1 MAGTLLKR
9 ELEISRRAGVLAG
22 IRGTGIGLGVAVSF
36 VLGRLLG
43 VSGYGAYAAAMG
55 LAQMLS
61 VITGFGASP
70 LVVRSAALYIADDQ
84 PALLRGLIRRS
95 VQTALVSSVLLGG
108 CTSLLFLV
116 GASGSAIAGAT
127 AAAGLL
133 VPFLTLTM
141 LGQSI
146 LQGFGRVIA
155 AFGPLAIGRPV
166 GMGVALAGLAIG
178 GASVSATGAVLM
190 QAAVLAIVVCL
201 LTVLIR
207 RRLPPSSRA
216 VRPAYAHR
224 EWASSAVALWLT
236 SSLTVVGTSVGVVL
250 TGAFGGAADAGLLG
264 ASASISIAVSLL
276 PWAAMDALQPIAAR
290 LSAAGRLGELQQVV
304 TKTTR
309 QVAVAAGVVG
319 AGVAVFAGPLLSIFG
334 GGFSQGV
341 TTLRLLCLAG
351 AISAVAGPNV
361 TLLMMTHHDRAAV
374 FAAAGGVLVTAALC
388 VLLVP
393 WLGAAGGAAAYVM
406 GTLTRNGLGSRM
418 TLTRLGIDATIVGAP
433 RDQVR
438 LQVS

>member
-116 GASGSAIAGAT
+116 GASGSAI
-127 AAAGLL
+127 AGLL